1 MYRKT
6 HWLYLN
12 IADANANSFAPA
24 WAAYRGLL
32 ATPNVLLD
40 EQTRR
45 THLGLTPHLTR
56 LFRGGDGVKLE
67 KELML
72 EKMRREKYPHSVS
85 RLNCI
90 YCWPDEASARTAPKY
105 WSNQGAHF
113 QDRYLVEIGVE
124 APRPPTTVDTRW
136 IDRYVVNSNE
146 RLEDIGVKWIDS
158 YWSGEPFPWNGELNI
173 APDPLY
179 ECLVDGVALI
189 HGTELRMEA
198 YSLIE
203 KLAPEAMVIAEKGRL
218 GVDLCTRFDGKNEW
232 RLGQI
237 VPTLMTN
244 PQRTSLMV
252 HHLLLLDETL
262 ARVVNEKVMSGI
274 IKNDEINHRA
284 LRALFDK
291 KETFTLPD
299 LRSVDADGAWLN
311 QHPALILA
319 VNETLTNAFLDAG
332 GNIEE
337 AIKLQAKPSLRADE
351 KQANASS
358 PTK

>member
-12 IADANANSFAPA
+12 IASPNANSFVPA

-40 EQTRR
+40 EQIRR

-56 LFRGGDGVKLE
+56 LIREEDGVKLE

-72 EKMRREKYPHSVS
+72 EKVRRDNFPNSVS
-85 RLNCI
+85 RFNCI
-90 YCWPDEASARTAPKY
+90 YCWLDEASARTAPKY

-113 QDRYLVEIGVE
+113 QDRYLVEISVD
-124 APRPPTTVDTRW
+124 APRPPTIVDTRW
-136 IDRYVVNSNE
+136 IDRYVINSNE
-146 RLEDIGVKWIDS
+146 RLDEIGGSWMHS
-158 YWSGEPFPWNGELNI
+158 YWNGETFPWKGEPNI
-173 APDPLY
+173 APEPLY
-179 ECLVDGVALI
+179 EYLVEGVALI

-203 KLAPEAMVIAEKGRL
+203 KLAPEAMVIVEKGRL

-244 PQRTSLMV
+244 QERTSLMV
-252 HHLLLLDETL
+252 HHLICLDETL
-262 ARVVNEKVMSGI
+262 AHVVNEKVRSGVL
-274 IKNDEINHRA
+274 KNDEINHRA
-284 LRALFDK
+284 LQALFDK

-299 LRSVDADGAWLN
+299 LRAVDADGAWIN
-311 QHPALILA
+311 QHSALLSA
-319 VNETLTNAFLDAG
+319 VSETLTKAFLDAG

-337 AIKLQAKPSLRADE
+337 AMRFQATALAQARGKSPNAPSPA
-351 KQANASS
+351 K
-358 PTK
+358 